1 MPLLRL
7 RDIHLAFG
15 GPELLAGAD
24 LTLEKGER
32 VCLVGRNGAG
42 KSTLLKVISGQLNP
56 DQGQRE
62 LSPGTRIAWLEQEVP
77 ADATGTV
84 YDVVAG
90 GLGDVGENLRRYHH
104 LTEQIAAGDESAMG
118 QLEAAQKAL
127 EVEDG
132 WVLQQRV
139 EATLSRLDLNGELP
153 FQAQSGGLKRRVL
166 LARALVQ
173 EPDLLLLDEP
183 TNHLDIDAITWLE
196 EFLQSY
202 RNCVLF
208 ITHDRAF
215 LSRVATR
222 IVDLDRGRLTSWP
235 GDYQTYLRRKEEV
248 LEAEAAEWERF
259 DKKLAQEEVWIRQG
273 IKARRTRNEGRVRAL
288 QAMRRE
294 RAERRERQGT
304 MNAGIQQ
311 ADQSGKK
318 VIEAKHISVR
328 FGDKLVIDD
337 FSTLILRGDRIGII
351 GPNGAGKSTLIQVLL
366 GQRNPDQG
374 QVKLGTNVE
383 VAYFDQLRA
392 QLDEELSVR
401 ENVGQGSDRVLV
413 NGEPKHI
420 MGYLQDFLFSPERA
434 NTPVKALSGGERNR
448 LLLARLFTRPAN
460 LLVMDEPTND
470 LDIETLELLEDL
482 LTRYQGTLLLVSH
495 DRAFLNNIVTSTIV
509 FEGEGKLAEYVGG
522 YDDWLRQRPAPVPT
536 APQVAPPPPAPAPP
550 RSTPDPKPKKL
561 SYKDQREL
569 EALPLRIEQLEQ
581 QLDSLHQQLADPAL
595 YQQTP
600 TQITEVKQAAAKLET
615 ELEQAFARWEQLES
629 RRNSSI

>member
-1 MPLLRL
+1 M
-7 RDIHLAFG
+7 
-15 GPELLAGAD
+15 
-24 LTLEKGER
+24 
-32 VCLVGRNGAG
+32 
-42 KSTLLKVISGQLNP
+42 
-56 DQGQRE
+56 
-62 LSPGTRIAWLEQEVP
+62 
-77 ADATGTV
+77 
-84 YDVVAG
+84 
-90 GLGDVGENLRRYHH
+90 
-104 LTEQIAAGDESAMG
+104 
-118 QLEAAQKAL
+118 
-127 EVEDG
+127 
-132 WVLQQRV
+132 
-139 EATLSRLDLNGELP
+139 
-153 FQAQSGGLKRRVL
+153 
-166 LARALVQ
+166 
-173 EPDLLLLDEP
+173 
-183 TNHLDIDAITWLE
+183 
-196 EFLQSY
+196 
-202 RNCVLF
+202 
-208 ITHDRAF
+208 
-215 LSRVATR
+215 
-222 IVDLDRGRLTSWP
+222 
-235 GDYQTYLRRKEEV
+235 
-248 LEAEAAEWERF
+248 
-259 DKKLAQEEVWIRQG
+259 
-273 IKARRTRNEGRVRAL
+273 RNERA
-288 QAMRRE
+288 Q
-294 RAERRERQGT
+294 RRERQGT